1 MTSIRT
7 IVAVAIV
14 AVAVL
19 TLAVGGPP
27 ALAFDGEPA
36 LYEAA
41 KKEKELT
48 WYTAHYDSETAAAV
62 CQGFEKKYPGVKCNY
77 VRTTAQVAYQRL
89 AQDQKAGIAQ
99 CSVISSTDQGHYTR
113 MKQDGWLLP
122 YKPKSADELV
132 DAFRSFND
140 PDGLFTATAAG
151 LVLITYN
158 TSVVSPAEAP
168 KKWTDLT
175 DPKWK
180 NKVSIGH
187 PGFSG
192 YVGTWVVQMKK
203 LYGWDYFKKLELNK
217 PRIGRSIND
226 TVTMLNAK
234 ESIVAAGPSAT
245 TLESRAK
252 GNPLAVV
259 YPEDG
264 AVLMVS
270 ASGIVKNAPAP
281 NAARLFMEYLLS
293 RESSQIMVQQHQD
306 PVNKNVKPMAGAKS
320 IAEVKTI
327 RPTAAEIEKGIPEVK
342 ELFRETFGI

>member
-1 MTSIRT
+1 MTTIRT
-7 IVAVAIV
+7 TIAALAVFA
-14 AVAVL
+14 L
-19 TLAVGGPP
+19 TLVGSAAV
-27 ALAFDGEPA
+27 ALAFEGEA
-36 LYEAA
+36 TLLEAA
-41 KKEKELT
+41 KKEKEFT
-48 WYTAHYDSETAAAV
+48 WYTAHYNSETAAAL

-77 VRTTAQVAYQRL
+77 IRTTAQVAYQRL
-89 AQDQKAGIAQ
+89 AQDQKAAIAQ
-99 CSVISSTDQGHYTR
+99 CSVISSTDQSHYTK
-113 MKQDGWLLP
+113 MKQDGWLQP
-122 YKPKSADELV
+122 YKPKNLPELV

-168 KKWTDLT
+168 KKWSDLA
-175 DPKWK
+175 DPRWK

-203 LYGWDYFKKLELNK
+203 LYGWDYFKKLEQNK

-245 TLESRAK
+245 TLESKSK

-281 NAARLFMEYLLS
+281 NAAKLFMEYLLS
-293 RESSQIMVQQHQD
+293 REGNQVMVQQHQD
-306 PVNKNVKPMAGAKS
+306 PVNKNVKPMAGGKS

-327 RPTAAEIEKGIPEVK
+327 RPTADEIEKGIPEVK

>member
-1 MTSIRT
+1 MIRRT
-7 IVAVAIV
+7 LMLAAAVC
-14 AVAVL
+14 
-19 TLAVGGPP
+19 
-27 ALAFDGEPA
+27 ALMIAGRTHAFDGEQA

-48 WYTAHYDSETAAAV
+48 WYTAHYNSETAAAV
-62 CQGFEKKYPGVKCNY
+62 CQGFEKKYSGIKCNY
-77 VRTTAQVAYQRL
+77 VRQTAQVAYQRL

-99 CSVISSTDQGHYTR
+99 ASVIGSTDASHFGR
-113 MKQDGWLLP
+113 MKKDGWLLA
-122 YKPKSADELV
+122 YQPKNMSELI
-132 DAFRSFND
+132 DAFRPYND
-140 PDGLFTATAAG
+140 PDNFFVVTAAG
-151 LVLITYN
+151 LVLLTYN

-168 KKWTDLT
+168 KKWADLT

-234 ESIVAAGPSAT
+234 ESVVAAGPSAT
-245 TLESRAK
+245 TLESKAK

-281 NAARLFMEYLLS
+281 NAAKLFMEYLLS
-293 RESSQIMVQQHQD
+293 RDANEIMVKMHQD
-306 PVNKNVKPMAGAKS
+306 PVNKNVKPLPGSKPL
-320 IAEVKTI
+320 AEVKTI
-327 RPTAAEIEKGIPEVK
+327 RPSYEEIDKGIPEVK

>member
-1 MTSIRT
+1 MTLIRRLILALLIAT
-7 IVAVAIV
+7 IALGLGSA
-14 AVAVL
+14 
-19 TLAVGGPP
+19 

-41 KKEKELT
+41 KKEKEFT
-48 WYTAHYDSETAAAV
+48 WYTAHYNSETAAAL

-77 VRTTAQVAYQRL
+77 IRTTAQVAYQRL

-99 CSVISSTDQGHYTR
+99 CSVISSTDQGHYTK
-113 MKQDGWLLP
+113 MKQDGWLQP
-122 YKPKSADELV
+122 YKPKNLSELV

-168 KKWTDLT
+168 RKWTDLA

-203 LYGWDYFKKLELNK
+203 LYGWDYFKKLEQNK

-252 GNPLAVV
+252 GNPVAVV

-270 ASGIVKNAPAP
+270 ASGILKNAPAP
-281 NAARLFMEYLLS
+281 NAGRLFMEYLLG
-293 RESSQIMVQQHQD
+293 REGNEVMVQQYQD
-306 PVNKNVKPMAGAKS
+306 PVNKHVKPMAGGKS
-320 IAEVKTI
+320 IAEIKTI
-327 RPTAAEIEKGIPEVK
+327 RPSAAEIEKGIPEVK

>member
-1 MTSIRT
+1 MTSIRRSLLAALVVT
-7 IVAVAIV
+7 L
-14 AVAVL
+14 VL
-19 TLAVGGPP
+19 GPAAP
-27 ALAFDGEPA
+27 ALAFDGEKA
-36 LYEAA
+36 LHEAA
-41 KKEKELT
+41 KKEKEFT
-48 WYTAHYDSETAAAV
+48 WYTAHYNSETAAALS
-62 CQGFEKKYPGVKCNY
+62 QGFEKKYPGVKCNY
-77 VRTTAQVAYQRL
+77 IRTTAQVAYQRL

-99 CSVISSTDQGHYTR
+99 ASVISSTDQSHYTK
-113 MKQDGWLLP
+113 MKQDGWLQP
-122 YKPKSADELV
+122 YKPRNLPELV

-140 PDGLFTATAAG
+140 PDDLFIATAAG

-158 TSVVSPAEAP
+158 TSVVSASEAP
-168 KKWTDLT
+168 RKWTDLA
-175 DPKWK
+175 DPRWK

-264 AVLMVS
+264 AILMVS
-270 ASGIVKNAPAP
+270 ASGVLKNAPAP
-281 NAARLFMEYLLS
+281 SAAKLFMEYLLS
-293 RESSQIMVQQHQD
+293 REGNEVMVSQHQD
-306 PVNKNVKPMAGAKS
+306 PVNKHVKPMVGGKS

-327 RPTAAEIEKGIPEVK
+327 RPTPIEIEKGIPEVK

>member
-1 MTSIRT
+1 MATRILVLT
-7 IVAVAIV
+7 LVAIV
-14 AVAVL
+14 AL
-19 TLAVGGPP
+19 VGAP
-27 ALAFDGEPA
+27 AHAFDGEKE

-41 KKEKELT
+41 KKEKEFT
-48 WYTAHYDSETAAAV
+48 WYVAHYNTETSAAI
-62 CQGFEKKYPGVKCNY
+62 CNGFDKKYPGVACKY
-77 VRTTAQVAYQRL
+77 IRTTAQVAYQRL

-99 CSVISSTDQGHYTR
+99 ASVISSTDTSHFGK
-113 MKQDGWLLP
+113 MKQDGWLQRYRPKHLAELADGF
-122 YKPKSADELV
+122 KP
-132 DAFRSFND
+132 FND
-140 PDGLFTATAAG
+140 PEDHYVATAAG

-158 TSVVSPAEAP
+158 TSAVPANEAP
-168 KKWTDLT
+168 KKWTDLA

-180 NKVSIGH
+180 GKVSIGH

-203 LYGWDYFKKLELNK
+203 LYGWDYFKKLEQNK

-234 ESIVAAGPSAT
+234 ESLVAAGPSAT
-245 TLESRAK
+245 TLESKAR

-270 ASGIVKNAPAP
+270 PTGILKNAPAP
-281 NAARLFMEYLLS
+281 NAAKLFVEYLLG
-293 RESSQIMVQQHQD
+293 REGNEIMVKHAQD
-306 PVNKNVKPMAGAKS
+306 PVNKHVKPMAGGKS

-327 RPTAAEIEKGIPEVK
+327 RPTYEEIEKGIPEVK
-342 ELFRETFGI
+342 ELFRDTFGI

>member
-1 MTSIRT
+1 MTALWTSLLAAL
-7 IVAVAIV
+7 VV
-14 AVAVL
+14 
-19 TLAVGGPP
+19 TLALGPAAP
-27 ALAFDGEPA
+27 APAFDGEKA
-36 LYEAA
+36 LHEAA
-41 KKEKELT
+41 KKEKEFT
-48 WYTAHYDSETAAAV
+48 WYTAHYNSETAAAL

-77 VRTTAQVAYQRL
+77 IRTTAQVAYQRL

-99 CSVISSTDQGHYTR
+99 ASVISSTDQSHYTK
-113 MKQDGWLLP
+113 MKQDGWLQP
-122 YKPKSADELV
+122 YKPKNLPELV

-140 PDGLFTATAAG
+140 PDDMFVATAAG

-158 TSVVSPAEAP
+158 TSVVSASEAP
-168 KKWTDLT
+168 KKWTDLA
-175 DPKWK
+175 DPRWK

-264 AVLMVS
+264 AILMVS

-281 NAARLFMEYLLS
+281 NAAKLFMEYLLS
-293 RESSQIMVQQHQD
+293 REGNDVMVSQHQD
-306 PVNKNVKPMAGAKS
+306 PVNKHVKPMAGAKS

-327 RPTAAEIEKGIPEVK
+327 RPTSIEIEKGIPEVK

>member
-1 MTSIRT
+1 MTSIGKALLT
-7 IVAVAIV
+7 ALVVTLTLGLAVAP
-14 AVAVL
+14 
-19 TLAVGGPP
+19 G
-27 ALAFDGEPA
+27 LAFDGEKA
-36 LYEAA
+36 LHEAA
-41 KKEKELT
+41 KKEKEFT
-48 WYTAHYDSETAAAV
+48 WYTAHYNSESAAAL

-77 VRTTAQVAYQRL
+77 IRTTAQVAYQRL

-99 CSVISSTDQGHYTR
+99 ASVISSTDQSHYTK
-113 MKQDGWLLP
+113 MKQDGWLQP
-122 YKPKSADELV
+122 YKPKNLPELV

-140 PDGLFTATAAG
+140 PDDLFTATAAG

-168 KKWTDLT
+168 RKWTDLA
-175 DPKWK
+175 DPRWK

-234 ESIVAAGPSAT
+234 ESWVGAGPLAT
-245 TLESRAK
+245 TLQSKDR
-252 GNPLAVV
+252 GNPVAVA

-264 AVLMVS
+264 AILMIS
-270 ASGIVKNAPAP
+270 PSSILKNAPAP
-281 NAARLFMEYLLS
+281 NTARLFMEYLLS
-293 RESSQIMVQQHQD
+293 RDANEIMVKFRQD
-306 PVNKNVKPMAGAKS
+306 PVNVHVKPLPGGRS
-320 IAEVKTI
+320 IADVKTV
-327 RPTAAEIEKGIPEVK
+327 RPSYEEIDKGIPEVK
-342 ELFRETFGI
+342 ELFRDTFGI

>member
-1 MTSIRT
+1 MTTIR
-7 IVAVAIV
+7 IVLVALAVA
-14 AVAVL
+14 
-19 TLAVGGPP
+19 TLALTGPLP
-27 ALAFDGEPA
+27 AAHAFEGEAA
-36 LYEAA
+36 LHEAA
-41 KKEKELT
+41 KKEKEFT
-48 WYTAHYDSETAAAV
+48 WYTAHYNSETAAAL
-62 CQGFEKKYPGVKCNY
+62 CQGFEKKYPGVTCKY
-77 VRTTAQVAYQRL
+77 IRTTAQVAYQRL

-99 CSVISSTDQGHYTR
+99 CSVISSTDQSHYTR
-113 MKQDGWLLP
+113 MKKDGWLQP
-122 YKPKSADELV
+122 YKPKNLPELV

-151 LVLITYN
+151 LVLLTYN

-168 KKWTDLT
+168 KKWSDLT
-175 DPKWK
+175 DPRWK

-203 LYGWDYFKKLELNK
+203 LYGWDYFKKLEQNK

-234 ESIVAAGPSAT
+234 ESLVAAGPSAT

-281 NAARLFMEYLLS
+281 NAAKLFMEYLLS
-293 RESSQIMVQQHQD
+293 REGNQVMVEQHQD
-306 PVNKNVKPMAGAKS
+306 PVNKNVKPMAGGKS

-327 RPTAAEIEKGIPEVK
+327 RPTADEIEKGIPEVK

>member
-1 MTSIRT
+1 MTSIRRSLL
-7 IVAVAIV
+7 AAL
-14 AVAVL
+14 AVL
-19 TLAVGGPP
+19 LGLALGTAGP
-27 ALAFDGEPA
+27 AVAFDGEKA
-36 LYEAA
+36 LHEAA
-41 KKEKELT
+41 KKEKEFT
-48 WYTAHYDSETAAAV
+48 WYTAHYNSETAAAL
-62 CQGFEKKYPGVKCNY
+62 CQGFEKQYAGVKCNY
-77 VRTTAQVAYQRL
+77 IRTTAQVAYQRL

-99 CSVISSTDQGHYTR
+99 ASVISSTDQSHYTK
-113 MKQDGWLLP
+113 MKQDGWLQP
-122 YKPKSADELV
+122 YKPKNLPELV

-158 TSVVSPAEAP
+158 TSVVSASEAP
-168 KKWTDLT
+168 KKWADLA

-192 YVGTWVVQMKK
+192 YVGTWVVQMRK

-245 TLESRAK
+245 TLESKAK

-264 AVLMVS
+264 AILMVS
-270 ASGIVKNAPAP
+270 ASGILKNAPAP
-281 NAARLFMEYLLS
+281 NAAKLFMEYLLS
-293 RESSQIMVQQHQD
+293 REGNEVMVQQHQD
-306 PVNKNVKPMAGAKS
+306 PVNKQVKPMAGGKS

-327 RPTAAEIEKGIPEVK
+327 RPTSDEIEKGIPEVK